1 MTLRSKF
8 NKGNIIVVYDTQSK
22 SRRAL
27 KVASVESWDRFNG
40 FSYQFREVDDTF
52 GIYEKYCD
60 LDFEMQFDIK
70 KIFVDEI
77 DYKRWKK

>member
-1 MTLRSKF
+1 MTLTSKF
-8 NKGNIIVVYDTQSK
+8 NKGNVVLVYDVVSK
-22 SRRAL
+22 KKRAL

-40 FSYQFREVDDTF
+40 FSYQFREVDDKF

-60 LDFEMQFDIK
+60 LDFETQFSIK
-70 KIFVDEI
+70 KTFVDVI